1 MPLRVLVCDELPL
14 VRDGLHT
21 ILEAQQDVEVLDTTE
36 SGIHAIMLARTRRPD
51 VVITGLQLRG
61 VSGLEL
67 IRRLRAEGLEP
78 EPRVVVFTMN
88 HSDETVTEVL
98 RAGANGL
105 LSKDATREEVVAT
118 IRAAAR
124 GQTMLSPAITERLVD
139 WFRRR
144 EVYPRETLR
153 PAVAALT
160 PRERQVLLLV
170 AQGRSTEEVA
180 GELFIGVSTVRTHL
194 HRLRAKLD
202 LKDRAQL
209 VSFAYRS
216 GLMSHCSP
224 AEDPEPAERGPRQP
238 LG

>member
-1 MPLRVLVCDELPL
+1 MAPLRVLVCDALPL

-21 ILEAQQDVEVLDTTE
+21 ILDAQQDVEVVDATE

-51 VVITGLQLRG
+51 VIVTGLQLVG

-67 IRRLRAEGLEP
+67 IRRLRAEGLDP
-78 EPRVVVFTMN
+78 EPRVVVLAMS

-105 LSKDATREEVVAT
+105 LTEDATREEVVAA

-124 GQTMLSPAITERLVD
+124 GQTMLSPTVTERLVD

-144 EVYPRETLR
+144 EVYPHELLR

-180 GELFIGVSTVRTHL
+180 GELYIGVSTVRTHL

-216 GLMSHCSP
+216 GLMSH
-224 AEDPEPAERGPRQP
+224 
-238 LG
+238 